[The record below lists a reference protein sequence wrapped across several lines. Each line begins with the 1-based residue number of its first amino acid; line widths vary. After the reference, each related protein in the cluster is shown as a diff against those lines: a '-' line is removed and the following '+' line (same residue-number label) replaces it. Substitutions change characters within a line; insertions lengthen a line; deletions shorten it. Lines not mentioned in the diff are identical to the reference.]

1 MKSPESIRSRCLKS
15 VHRTCSAE
23 GRIVSAAS
31 LCFAALFTAASGC
44 ANPTPPPTATVTPR
58 AAPAA
63 APPVARGP
71 AHPDYAALRPWHN
84 YYRVV
89 SVSELQH
96 HYRAFFVS
104 AELVRAFYAIPAS
117 GQVVYKNY
125 DFGMETEIPVGE
137 ACPATEAGRVAAVER
152 DIRRRFPDA
161 GKITMVC
168 LGEYREVLVEEL
180 VPLPAPNVGR
190 AADRPL
196 RLAADAA
203 LSTVIGPVR
212 HTADFGGSGQG
223 VYTMCHPGNNRDC
236 SEPPVW
242 IDAVAD
248 RQGVP
253 RLWRLLDRSSSVPDE
268 TRESFLAA
276 TLAAARR
283 SRDHEAHLP
292 LAELAVERD
301 AALLPANVHDDIGV
315 RLQLRL
321 ESPQTSSID
330 ASVKLGLGLN
340 AAAVAPVDVVREL
353 DFHGWSY
360 RIRARLSAMAAIDAA
375 ATGEQQLEYRLDLWL
390 AAGRLGSRHLGATL
404 RVRAMVDHGRVAPL
418 EVTARPAPQGEPLP
432 FEAMT
437 TGGGG
442 EPLKVSVAMTALDE

>member
-1 MKSPESIRSRCLKS
+1 
-15 VHRTCSAE
+15 
-23 GRIVSAAS
+23 
-31 LCFAALFTAASGC
+31 
-44 ANPTPPPTATVTPR
+44 
-58 AAPAA
+58 
-63 APPVARGP
+63 
-71 AHPDYAALRPWHN
+71 
-84 YYRVV
+84 
-89 SVSELQH
+89 
-96 HYRAFFVS
+96 
-104 AELVRAFYAIPAS
+104 
-117 GQVVYKNY
+117 
-125 DFGMETEIPVGE
+125 
-137 ACPATEAGRVAAVER
+137 
-152 DIRRRFPDA
+152 
-161 GKITMVC
+161 MVC

-223 VYTMCHPGNNRDC
+223 LYTMCHPQNGRDC

-242 IDAVAD
+242 ID
-248 RQGVP
+248 
-253 RLWRLLDRSSSVPDE
+253 
-268 TRESFLAA
+268 
-276 TLAAARR
+276 
-283 SRDHEAHLP
+283 
-292 LAELAVERD
+292 
-301 AALLPANVHDDIGV
+301 
-315 RLQLRL
+315 

-340 AAAVAPVDVVREL
+340 AAAVAPIDVVREL
-353 DFHGWSY
+353 HFHGWSY